1 MAVVI
6 FAFLWAM
13 RKRWKVPGTLFSVY
27 LMFNGMER
35 FWIEK
40 IRVNAPMEFMGKVM
54 TQAELIASLT
64 FISGLVLLLLVN
76 KKSLLQRLGR

>member
-1 MAVVI
+1 
-6 FAFLWAM
+6 
-13 RKRWKVPGTLFSVY
+13 
-27 LMFNGMER
+27 
-35 FWIEK
+35 
-40 IRVNAPMEFMGKVM
+40 M